1 MKNTCPHCNSNRIVP
16 RNHGRKACSTLGTFA
31 GAHLAVRSIRMGT
44 MVGRF
49 FGPPGILLGGTAGL
63 VIAGIS
69 GAMIGGSTGARLGT
83 MLDNNILNN
92 YRCLN
97 CKKSFSEPNADTLD
111 LDYPAY
117 RHDEEE
123 ENDSDLL
130 GSPNLPAIY

>member
-1 MKNTCPHCNSNRIVP
+1 
-16 RNHGRKACSTLGTFA
+16 
-31 GAHLAVRSIRMGT
+31 MGT